1 MYKYIMMILEN
12 IFLFIHKINALFKR
26 KIMKKKLLI
35 VKMNKNFY
43 IICWS
48 YNVVSFLHV
57 YYISKFTSQL
67 LGVFVEKL
75 FFC

>member
-43 IICWS
+43 IIC
-48 YNVVSFLHV
+48 
-57 YYISKFTSQL
+57 
-67 LGVFVEKL
+67 
-75 FFC
+75 